1 MSEKKEQPDSKII
14 KASSKAGK
22 SGGYGFSYASLSD
35 IVKEGHDLPK
45 MRLTVIDGRQFI
57 EYESNSLTGSEWLL
71 GAEVITD
78 FKSPGMNACQ
88 AYGSALTYARRYT
101 AQLALGLAVDDD
113 KNVETA
119 GAIQREKAPAKAYTD
134 RPATDK
140 QIATIR
146 QMLGAGADAVLK
158 HNAPL
163 TIGKAS
169 KLIAAISEKLATQ
182 RKQETEAS
190 AEPTAEPADDPTA
203 PISLDDIPAI

>member
-1 MSEKKEQPDSKII
+1 MSDTDPKDKII

-22 SGGYGFSYASLSD
+22 AGGYGFSYASLSD
-35 IVKEGHDLPK
+35 IVKEGHALPK
-45 MRLTVIDGRQFI
+45 MRLAVIDGRQFI
-57 EYESNSLTGSEWLL
+57 EYESAGEWLL

-119 GAIQREKAPAKAYTD
+119 GVMGRDKAQAKSHTE

-140 QIATIR
+140 QISMIR
-146 QMLGAGADAVLK
+146 QMLGASADAVLK

-169 KLIAAISEKLATQ
+169 KLIDAIME
-182 RKQETEAS
+182 RKQDSDSS
-190 AEPTAEPADDPTA
+190 AEDMTKPITA
-203 PISLDDIPAI
+203 DDIPEI

>member
-1 MSEKKEQPDSKII
+1 MSDTDPKDKII

-22 SGGYGFSYASLSD
+22 AGGYGFSYASLSD
-35 IVKEGHDLPK
+35 IVKEGHALPK
-45 MRLTVIDGRQFI
+45 MRLAVIDGRQFI
-57 EYESNSLTGSEWLL
+57 EYESAGEYQL

-119 GAIQREKAPAKAYTD
+119 GVMGRDKAQAKSHTE

-140 QIATIR
+140 QISMIR
-146 QMLGAGADAVLK
+146 QMLGASADAVLK

-169 KLIAAISEKLATQ
+169 KLIDAIME
-182 RKQETEAS
+182 RKQDSDSS
-190 AEPTAEPADDPTA
+190 AEDMTKPITA
-203 PISLDDIPAI
+203 DDIPEI

>member
-1 MSEKKEQPDSKII
+1 MSEKKEPENKII
-14 KASSKAGK
+14 KAASKAGK
-22 SGGYGFSYASLSD
+22 AGGYGFSYASLSD
-35 IVKEGHDLPK
+35 IVKEGHALPK
-45 MRLTVIDGRQFI
+45 MRLAVIDGRQFI
-57 EYESNSLTGSEWLL
+57 EYESAGEWLL

-119 GAIQREKAPAKAYTD
+119 GVMGREKASKPYAE

-146 QMLGAGADAVLK
+146 QMLGNSADSVIK
-158 HNAPL
+158 HNSPL
-163 TIGKAS
+163 TISKAS
-169 KLIAAISEKLATQ
+169 KLIEAILEH
-182 RKQETEAS
+182 KQGKGP
-190 AEPTAEPADDPTA
+190 AEDMTA
-203 PISLDDIPAI
+203 PITTDDIPEV

>member
-1 MSEKKEQPDSKII
+1 MSDTDPKDKII

-22 SGGYGFSYASLSD
+22 AGGYGFSYASLSD
-35 IVKEGHDLPK
+35 IVKEGHALPK
-45 MRLTVIDGRQFI
+45 MRLKVIDGRQFI
-57 EYESNSLTGSEWLL
+57 EYESAGEWLL

-119 GAIQREKAPAKAYTD
+119 GVMGREKAAKPYTE

-140 QIATIR
+140 QIAMIR
-146 QMLGAGADAVLK
+146 QMLGASADAVLK

-163 TIGKAS
+163 TISKAS
-169 KLIAAISEKLATQ
+169 KLIEAIME
-182 RKQETEAS
+182 RKQDNDSS
-190 AEPTAEPADDPTA
+190 AEDMTA
-203 PISLDDIPAI
+203 PITADDIPEI

>member
-1 MSEKKEQPDSKII
+1 MSDTDTKGKII

-22 SGGYGFSYASLSD
+22 AGKAGGYGFSYASLSD
-35 IVKEGHDLPK
+35 IVKEGHALPK
-45 MRLTVIDGRQFI
+45 MRLKVIDGRQFI
-57 EYESNSLTGSEWLL
+57 EYKSVGEWLL

-119 GAIQREKAPAKAYTD
+119 GVIGREKAQAKAYTE

-146 QMLGAGADAVLK
+146 QMLGASADAVLK

-163 TIGKAS
+163 TISKAS
-169 KLIAAISEKLATQ
+169 KLVDAIME
-182 RKQETEAS
+182 RKQDSKPDEDMTK
-190 AEPTAEPADDPTA
+190 PITAE
-203 PISLDDIPAI
+203 DIPEI

>member
-1 MSEKKEQPDSKII
+1 MSEKKEPESKVI
-14 KASSKAGK
+14 KAASKAGK
-22 SGGYGFSYASLSD
+22 AGGYGFSYASLSD
-35 IVKEGHDLPK
+35 IVKEGHALPK
-45 MRLTVIDGRQFI
+45 MRLKVIDGRQFI
-57 EYESNSLTGSEWLL
+57 EYESDGEWLL

-119 GAIQREKAPAKAYTD
+119 GVMGREKTSKSYTE

-146 QMLGAGADAVLK
+146 QMLGNSADSVIK
-158 HNAPL
+158 HNSPL
-163 TIGKAS
+163 TMGKAS
-169 KLIAAISEKLATQ
+169 KLIEAIIKH
-182 RKQETEAS
+182 KQDGKPDE
-190 AEPTAEPADDPTA
+190 DMTA
-203 PISLDDIPAI
+203 PITAADIPD

>member
-1 MSEKKEQPDSKII
+1 MSEVDPKDKII
-14 KASSKAGK
+14 RASSKAGK
-22 SGGYGFSYASLSD
+22 AGGYGFSYASLSD
-35 IVKEGHDLPK
+35 IVKEGHALPK
-45 MRLTVIDGRQFI
+45 MRIKVIDGRQFI
-57 EYESNSLTGSEWLL
+57 EYESAGEWLL

-119 GAIQREKAPAKAYTD
+119 GVMGRDKTQAKSHTD

-140 QIATIR
+140 QIAMIR
-146 QMLGAGADAVLK
+146 QMLGASADAVIK

-169 KLIAAISEKLATQ
+169 KLIDAIME
-182 RKQETEAS
+182 RKQDSNSSDEDMTK
-190 AEPTAEPADDPTA
+190 PITA
-203 PISLDDIPAI
+203 DDIPD

>member
-1 MSEKKEQPDSKII
+1 MSETDPKDKII

-22 SGGYGFSYASLSD
+22 AGGYGFSYASLSD
-35 IVKEGHDLPK
+35 IVKEGHALPK
-45 MRLTVIDGRQFI
+45 MRLKVIDGRQFI
-57 EYESNSLTGSEWLL
+57 EYESAGEWLL

-119 GAIQREKAPAKAYTD
+119 GVMGREKAQAKSYTE

-140 QIATIR
+140 QIAMIR
-146 QMLGAGADAVLK
+146 QMLGASADAVLK

-163 TIGKAS
+163 TISKAS
-169 KLIAAISEKLATQ
+169 KLIDAIME
-182 RKQETEAS
+182 RKQDSKSDDEDMTK
-190 AEPTAEPADDPTA
+190 PITAE
-203 PISLDDIPAI
+203 DIPEV

>member
-1 MSEKKEQPDSKII
+1 MSETDTKDKII

-22 SGGYGFSYASLSD
+22 AGGYGFSYASLSD
-35 IVKEGHDLPK
+35 IVKEGHALPK
-45 MRLTVIDGRQFI
+45 MRLNVIDGRQFI
-57 EYESNSLTGSEWLL
+57 EYESAGEWLL

-119 GAIQREKAPAKAYTD
+119 GVMGREKTQAKAHTE

-140 QIATIR
+140 QIAMIR
-146 QMLGAGADAVLK
+146 QILGASADAVLK
-158 HNAPL
+158 HNSPL
-163 TIGKAS
+163 TISKAS
-169 KLIAAISEKLATQ
+169 KLIDAIME
-182 RKQETEAS
+182 RKQ
-190 AEPTAEPADDPTA
+190 AELYGDSSVEDMTA
-203 PISLDDIPAI
+203 PITAEDIPD

>member
-1 MSEKKEQPDSKII
+1 MSDTDPKDKIT
-14 KASSKAGK
+14 KARSKAGK
-22 SGGYGFSYASLSD
+22 AGGYGFSYASLSD
-35 IVKEGHDLPK
+35 IVKEGHALPK
-45 MRLTVIDGRQFI
+45 MRLKVIDGRQFI
-57 EYESNSLTGSEWLL
+57 EYESAGEWLL

-119 GAIQREKAPAKAYTD
+119 GVMGREKAAKPYTE

-140 QIATIR
+140 QIAMIR
-146 QMLGAGADAVLK
+146 QMLGASADAVLK

-163 TIGKAS
+163 TISKVS
-169 KLIAAISEKLATQ
+169 KLIEAIME
-182 RKQETEAS
+182 RKQDS
-190 AEPTAEPADDPTA
+190 NEPDEDMTA
-203 PISLDDIPAI
+203 PITAEDIPD

>member
-1 MSEKKEQPDSKII
+1 MSEKKEQPQSKII
-14 KASSKAGK
+14 KASNKVGK

-35 IVKEGHDLPK
+35 IVKEGHELPK
-45 MRLTVIDGRQFI
+45 MRLAVIDGRQFI
-57 EYESNSLTGSEWLL
+57 EYESNGDWLL

-78 FKSPGMNACQ
+78 FTSTGMNACQ

-119 GAIQREKAPAKAYTD
+119 GAMQREKVPAKGYTE

-146 QMLGAGADAVLK
+146 QMLGTGADAVLK

-169 KLIAAISEKLATQ
+169 KLIAAISEKLSTQ
-182 RKQETEAS
+182 RKQETEAP
-190 AEPTAEPADDPTA
+190 AEPTAEPGDDPTA
-203 PISLDDIPAI
+203 PISLDDIPF

>member
-1 MSEKKEQPDSKII
+1 MSDTDPKDKII

-22 SGGYGFSYASLSD
+22 AGGYGFSYASLSD
-35 IVKEGHDLPK
+35 IVKEGHALPK
-45 MRLTVIDGRQFI
+45 MRLKVIDGRQFI
-57 EYESNSLTGSEWLL
+57 EYESAGEWLL

-119 GAIQREKAPAKAYTD
+119 GAMGREKAQAKSHTE

-140 QIATIR
+140 QIAMIR
-146 QMLGAGADAVLK
+146 QMLGASADAVLK

-163 TIGKAS
+163 TISKAS
-169 KLIAAISEKLATQ
+169 KLIEAIME
-182 RKQETEAS
+182 RKQDSKSDE
-190 AEPTAEPADDPTA
+190 DMTA
-203 PISLDDIPAI
+203 PITADDIPEV

>member
-1 MSEKKEQPDSKII
+1 MSDTDPKDKII

-22 SGGYGFSYASLSD
+22 AGGYGFSYASLSD
-35 IVKEGHDLPK
+35 IVKEGHALPK
-45 MRLTVIDGRQFI
+45 MRLKVIDGRQFI
-57 EYESNSLTGSEWLL
+57 EYESAGEWLL

-119 GAIQREKAPAKAYTD
+119 GIMGREKASKSYTE

-146 QMLGAGADAVLK
+146 QMLGASADAVLK

-163 TIGKAS
+163 TVSKAS
-169 KLIAAISEKLATQ
+169 KLIDAIME
-182 RKQETEAS
+182 RKQDGKPDDDMTK
-190 AEPTAEPADDPTA
+190 PITA
-203 PISLDDIPAI
+203 DDIPDIPF

>member
-1 MSEKKEQPDSKII
+1 MSEKKEPESKVI
-14 KASSKAGK
+14 KAASKAGK
-22 SGGYGFSYASLSD
+22 AGGYGFSYASLSD
-35 IVKEGHDLPK
+35 TAKEGHALPK
-45 MRLTVIDGRQFI
+45 MRLKVIDGRQFI
-57 EYESNSLTGSEWLL
+57 EYESAGDWLL

-119 GAIQREKAPAKAYTD
+119 GVMGRDKAPKSYTE

-146 QMLGAGADAVLK
+146 QMLGNSADSVLK
-158 HNAPL
+158 HNSPL
-163 TIGKAS
+163 TISKAS
-169 KLIAAISEKLATQ
+169 KLIEAIIAH
-182 RKQETEAS
+182 KQDSKPEE
-190 AEPTAEPADDPTA
+190 DMTA
-203 PISLDDIPAI
+203 PITADDMKDIPF

>member
-1 MSEKKEQPDSKII
+1 MSEKKEQAESKII
-14 KASSKAGK
+14 KAASKAGK
-22 SGGYGFSYASLSD
+22 AGGYGFSYASLSD
-35 IVKEGHDLPK
+35 IVKEGHELPK
-45 MRLTVIDGRQFI
+45 MRLAVIDGRQFI
-57 EYESNSLTGSEWLL
+57 EYESAGEWLL

-119 GAIQREKAPAKAYTD
+119 GVMSREKASKSYTE

-146 QMLGAGADAVLK
+146 QMLGNSADSVIK
-158 HNAPL
+158 HNSPL
-163 TIGKAS
+163 TMSKAS
-169 KLIAAISEKLATQ
+169 KLIEAIIEHKND
-182 RKQETEAS
+182 KGS
-190 AEPTAEPADDPTA
+190 AEDMTA
-203 PISLDDIPAI
+203 PITAADIPD

>member
-1 MSEKKEQPDSKII
+1 MSDTDTKDKII

-22 SGGYGFSYASLSD
+22 AGGYGFSYASLSD
-35 IVKEGHDLPK
+35 IVKEGHALPK
-45 MRLTVIDGRQFI
+45 MRLKVIDGRQFI
-57 EYESNSLTGSEWLL
+57 EYESAGEWLL

-119 GAIQREKAPAKAYTD
+119 GVMGREKTPKSYTE

-140 QIATIR
+140 QISMIR
-146 QMLGAGADAVLK
+146 QILGASADAVLK

-163 TIGKAS
+163 TKSKAS
-169 KLIAAISEKLATQ
+169 KLIDAIME
-182 RKQETEAS
+182 RKQ
-190 AEPTAEPADDPTA
+190 AELYGDSPVEDMTA
-203 PISLDDIPAI
+203 PITAEDIPD

>member
-1 MSEKKEQPDSKII
+1 MSDTDPKDKII

-22 SGGYGFSYASLSD
+22 AGGYGFSYASLSD
-35 IVKEGHDLPK
+35 IVKEGHALPK
-45 MRLTVIDGRQFI
+45 MRLKVIDGRQFI
-57 EYESNSLTGSEWLL
+57 EYESAGEWLL

-119 GAIQREKAPAKAYTD
+119 GVMGREKAAKPYTE

-140 QIATIR
+140 QIAMIR
-146 QMLGAGADAVLK
+146 QMLGASADAVLK

-163 TIGKAS
+163 TISKAS
-169 KLIAAISEKLATQ
+169 KLIEAIME
-182 RKQETEAS
+182 RKQDS
-190 AEPTAEPADDPTA
+190 NEPDEDMTA
-203 PISLDDIPAI
+203 PITAEDIPD

>member
-1 MSEKKEQPDSKII
+1 MSEKKEPENKII

-22 SGGYGFSYASLSD
+22 AGGYGFSYASLSD
-35 IVKEGHDLPK
+35 IVKEGHELPK
-45 MRLTVIDGRQFI
+45 MRLTVMADGRQFI

-101 AQLALGLAVDDD
+101 AQLALALAVDDD

-119 GAIQREKAPAKAYTD
+119 GAMQREKAPDKAYTD

-140 QIATIR
+140 QIATIK
-146 QMLGAGADAVLK
+146 QMLGTGADAVLK

-169 KLIAAISEKLATQ
+169 KLIAAISEKLAIQ
-182 RKQETEAS
+182 RKQETEAT
-190 AEPTAEPADDPTA
+190 AEPTAEPDDDPMA
-203 PISLDDIPAI
+203 PINLDDIPF

>member
-1 MSEKKEQPDSKII
+1 MSEKKEQPESKII

-22 SGGYGFSYASLSD
+22 AGGYGFSYASLSD
-35 IVKEGHDLPK
+35 IAKEGHELPK

-57 EYESNSLTGSEWLL
+57 EYESNGDWLL

-78 FKSPGMNACQ
+78 FKSPGMNDCQ

-119 GAIQREKAPAKAYTD
+119 GAIQRDKAPAKAYTD

-140 QIATIR
+140 QIATIK
-146 QMLGAGADAVLK
+146 QMLGNGAEAVLK

-169 KLIAAISEKLATQ
+169 KLISAISAKKAAQ
-182 RKQETEAS
+182 AP
-190 AEPTAEPADDPTA
+190 EPEPEPADDPTA
-203 PISLDDIPAI
+203 PISLDDIPF

>member
-1 MSEKKEQPDSKII
+1 MSDKKEPENKII

-22 SGGYGFSYASLSD
+22 AGGYGFSYASLSD
-35 IVKEGHDLPK
+35 IVKEGHELPK
-45 MRLTVIDGRQFI
+45 MRLTVMADGRQFI
-57 EYESNSLTGSEWLL
+57 EYESNSEWLL
-71 GAEVITD
+71 GTEVITD

-119 GAIQREKAPAKAYTD
+119 GAMQREKVPAKDYTD

-146 QMLGAGADAVLK
+146 QMLGSGADAVLK

-169 KLIAAISEKLATQ
+169 KLIAAIGEKLAIQ
-182 RKQETEAS
+182 RKQETEAPAEQV
-190 AEPTAEPADDPTA
+190 AEPSDDPMA
-203 PISLDDIPAI
+203 PISLDDIPF

>member
-1 MSEKKEQPDSKII
+1 MSDTDPKDKII

-22 SGGYGFSYASLSD
+22 AGGYGFSYASLSD
-35 IVKEGHDLPK
+35 IVKEGHALPK
-45 MRLTVIDGRQFI
+45 MRLKVIDGRQFI
-57 EYESNSLTGSEWLL
+57 EYESAGEWLL

-119 GAIQREKAPAKAYTD
+119 GAMGRDKASKPYTE

-140 QIATIR
+140 QIAMIR
-146 QMLGAGADAVLK
+146 QILGASADAVLK
-158 HNAPL
+158 HNSPL
-163 TIGKAS
+163 TMSKAS
-169 KLIAAISEKLATQ
+169 KLIDAIME
-182 RKQETEAS
+182 RKQDKGS
-190 AEPTAEPADDPTA
+190 AEDMTA
-203 PISLDDIPAI
+203 PITADDIPEIYN

>member
-1 MSEKKEQPDSKII
+1 MSDTDPKDKII

-35 IVKEGHDLPK
+35 IVKEGHALPK
-45 MRLTVIDGRQFI
+45 MRLAVIDGRQFI
-57 EYESNSLTGSEWLL
+57 EYESAGEWLL

-78 FKSPGMNACQ
+78 FKSPDMNACQ

-119 GAIQREKAPAKAYTD
+119 GVMGREKTQAKSHTE

-140 QIATIR
+140 QIAMIR
-146 QMLGAGADAVLK
+146 QMLGASADAVLK

-163 TIGKAS
+163 TISKAS
-169 KLIAAISEKLATQ
+169 KLIDAIMERNQDSKSE
-182 RKQETEAS
+182 E
-190 AEPTAEPADDPTA
+190 DMTA
-203 PISLDDIPAI
+203 PITADDIPEI

>member
-1 MSEKKEQPDSKII
+1 MSDTDPKDKII

-22 SGGYGFSYASLSD
+22 AGGYGFSYASLSD
-35 IVKEGHDLPK
+35 IVKEGHALPK
-45 MRLTVIDGRQFI
+45 MRLKVIDGRQFI
-57 EYESNSLTGSEWLL
+57 EYESAGEWLL

-119 GAIQREKAPAKAYTD
+119 GVMGRDKAQAKSHTE

-140 QIATIR
+140 QIAMIR
-146 QMLGAGADAVLK
+146 QMLGASADAVLK

-169 KLIAAISEKLATQ
+169 KLIEAIME
-182 RKQETEAS
+182 RKQDS
-190 AEPTAEPADDPTA
+190 NEPDEDMTA
-203 PISLDDIPAI
+203 PITADDIPEI

>member
-1 MSEKKEQPDSKII
+1 MSDTDTKGKII

-22 SGGYGFSYASLSD
+22 AGGYGFSYASLSD
-35 IVKEGHDLPK
+35 IVKEGHALPK
-45 MRLTVIDGRQFI
+45 MRLKVIDGRQFI
-57 EYESNSLTGSEWLL
+57 EYESAGEWLL
-71 GAEVITD
+71 GAEVIAD

-119 GAIQREKAPAKAYTD
+119 GAMGREKAPKSYTE

-140 QIATIR
+140 QISMIR
-146 QMLGAGADAVLK
+146 QILGASADAVLK

-163 TIGKAS
+163 TKSKAS
-169 KLIAAISEKLATQ
+169 KLIDAIME
-182 RKQETEAS
+182 RKQ
-190 AEPTAEPADDPTA
+190 AELYGDSPVEDMTA
-203 PISLDDIPAI
+203 PITAEDIPD

>member
-1 MSEKKEQPDSKII
+1 MSDIDPKDKII

-35 IVKEGHDLPK
+35 IVKEGHALPK
-45 MRLTVIDGRQFI
+45 MRLKVIDGRQFI
-57 EYESNSLTGSEWLL
+57 EYESAGEWLL

-119 GAIQREKAPAKAYTD
+119 GVMGRDKASKPYTE

-140 QIATIR
+140 QIAMIR
-146 QMLGAGADAVLK
+146 QMLGNSADAVLK
-158 HNAPL
+158 HNSPL

-169 KLIAAISEKLATQ
+169 KLIDAIME
-182 RKQETEAS
+182 RKQDSDSS
-190 AEPTAEPADDPTA
+190 AEDMTKPITA
-203 PISLDDIPAI
+203 DDIPEI

>member
-1 MSEKKEQPDSKII
+1 MSDTDPKDKII

-22 SGGYGFSYASLSD
+22 AGGYGFSYASLSD
-35 IVKEGHDLPK
+35 IVKEGHALPK
-45 MRLTVIDGRQFI
+45 MRLAVIDGRQFI
-57 EYESNSLTGSEWLL
+57 EYESAGEWLL

-119 GAIQREKAPAKAYTD
+119 GVMGRDKAPSKPHQE

-140 QIATIR
+140 QIAMIR
-146 QMLGAGADAVLK
+146 QMLGASADAVLK

-169 KLIAAISEKLATQ
+169 KLIEAIME
-182 RKQETEAS
+182 RKQDGDSS
-190 AEPTAEPADDPTA
+190 AEDMTKPITA
-203 PISLDDIPAI
+203 DDIPEI